1 IAIAGIAVDPPVSI
15 RVRLLRAPNQL
26 QEVNALVTELPCVI
40 GRGDHCGVSL
50 GKATS
55 DKRVSREHA
64 KLEKKDTELYL
75 TDLGTVNGTY
85 IDGKKLQQHK
95 PTRLGKVSQVRLGPE
110 TTIEIET
117 EL

>member
-1 IAIAGIAVDPPVSI
+1 
-15 RVRLLRAPNQL
+15 
-26 QEVNALVTELPCVI
+26 
-40 GRGDHCGVSL
+40 
-50 GKATS
+50 
-55 DKRVSREHA
+55 
-64 KLEKKDTELYL
+64 KKDTELYL